1 MTDLEKQFL
10 DCCTKYYSDRSIIG
24 SDDLLKYIDVPLI
37 SLQRCA
43 ERLEQHGYIKNL
55 HIQHRLRFNFQ
66 LTYEGTVRRE
76 MCLEHIKDF
85 LLKSLFV
92 PVVVSVISSLIV
104 ASVGYLWSMRSIKE
118 NSQSPIA
125 EPANELNINTNGLNH
140 Q

>member
-10 DCCTKYYSDRSIIG
+10 DCCAKYYLERSVIS
-24 SDDLLKYIDVPLI
+24 SDDLLEYIDVPLI

-55 HIQHRLRFNFQ
+55 CIQYRRHFDFQ

-76 MCLEHIKDF
+76 MRFEHIKDF
-85 LLKSLFV
+85 LVKSIFV

-125 EPANELNINTNGLNH
+125 EPANELNIDTNGLNH

>member
-1 MTDLEKQFL
+1 
-10 DCCTKYYSDRSIIG
+10 
-24 SDDLLKYIDVPLI
+24 
-37 SLQRCA
+37 
-43 ERLEQHGYIKNL
+43 
-55 HIQHRLRFNFQ
+55 
-66 LTYEGTVRRE
+66 

-125 EPANELNINTNGLNH
+125 EPANELNIDTNGLNH